1 MVRSMARLNEPI
13 YERPTVN
20 ILNVPLEE
28 NHDDYIHIK
37 KHFELPVSAGT
48 TESAQGYLLKG
59 RQSMA
64 TTQYADN
71 VSSRA
76 AITA

>member
-1 MVRSMARLNEPI
+1 MAHLNQPI

-28 NHDDYIHIK
+28 NYNEYIHIK
-37 KHFELPVSAGT
+37 KHFELPVSTGT
-48 TESAQGYLLKG
+48 MESAQGYLLEG
-59 RQSMA
+59 RQTIT